1 MIVEYHR
8 PETLGDALALLSRPQ
23 PATLPLGG
31 GTVLSQPGGEKVAVV
46 DLQALSLNA
55 IAQQGNTLRIG
66 ATATLQQVFES
77 SDVPAAMR
85 SAVHREASLN
95 TRQMATLAG
104 ALVCADGR
112 SALATL
118 LMAMDAKVKWLPGEQ
133 EVSLGDWLPLR
144 NTKKPGQLIVEVSLP
159 SVVKAGFDTVAR
171 TPEDLPQVI
180 VAVAQ
185 WPSGRTRV
193 AVGGFG
199 AAPALAMDGTE
210 AGGAADAVANAFS
223 QAGDAWA
230 SAEYRKA
237 AGITLVGR
245 LLNKAEER

>member
-46 DLQALSLNA
+46 DLQALGLNA
-55 IAQQGNTLRIG
+55 IQQQGNTLRIG

-77 SDVPAAMR
+77 SAVPDALCKAA
-85 SAVHREASLN
+85 HREDSLN
-95 TRQMATLAG
+95 LRQMATLGG

-112 SALATL
+112 SALATV
-118 LMAMDAKVKWLPGEQ
+118 LMAMDAKLKWLPGEQ
-133 EVSLGDWLPLR
+133 EVSLGDWMPLR
-144 NTKKPGQLIVEVSLP
+144 GTRAPGKLIAEISLP
-159 SVVKAGFDTVAR
+159 VAVQAGFETVAR
-171 TPEDLPQVI
+171 SPDDLPQVI

-185 WPSGRTRV
+185 WPSGRTRI

-199 AAPALAMDGTE
+199 PAPMLAMDGTE
-210 AGGAADAVANAFS
+210 PGGAADAVANAFS

-237 AGITLVGR
+237 AGIILVGR

>member
-31 GTVLSQPGGEKVAVV
+31 GTVLSQPGAEQYAVV
-46 DLQALSLNA
+46 DLQALGMNA
-55 IAQQGNTLRIG
+55 IDRQGNTLRIG

-77 SDVPAAMR
+77 QAVPEALRNAA
-85 SAVHREASLN
+85 HREVSLN
-95 TRQMATLAG
+95 LRQMATLAG

-118 LMAMDAKVKWLPGEQ
+118 LLAMDAKVKWLPGEQ
-133 EVSLGDWLPLR
+133 EVSLGDWMPLR
-144 NTKKPGQLIVEVSLP
+144 ETRKPGKLIAEISLP
-159 SVVKAGFDTVAR
+159 AAVTAGFETVAR
-171 TPEDLPQVI
+171 TPDDLPLVI
-180 VAVAQ
+180 VAAVQ

-210 AGGAADAVANAFS
+210 PGGAADAVANVFS
-223 QAGDAWA
+223 QAQDAWA
-230 SAEYRKA
+230 SAEYRKE